1 MEENESKGNA
11 VLDAKALKDG
21 FYRQIRELQK
31 QGRDVPA
38 DFAKQ
43 LLKGFYE
50 AVLQA
55 EISEHLGYEKHEL
68 AGRGSGNSRN
78 GSSEKTIR
86 GEFGEVEIDIPRD
99 RQSEFEPRIIKKH
112 ETSVGTFDEAIIS
125 LYARGM
131 TTREI
136 EAHLKEIYGVDVSPS
151 LISRATDKVNEDVV
165 AWQNRPL
172 QALYTV
178 LYLDGIRFNVRDNT
192 SVKNLVVYIALGVD
206 VNGHQEVLGLWHADN
221 EGAAFWMNVCA
232 ELKARGVQDVLIA
245 CVDGLKG
252 LPEAI
257 AATFP
262 KVDVQLCVVHL
273 IRNSCRFLSFKDRKA
288 FCADLKDVYCA
299 PTAQAAEAAL
309 AKLEERWGQ
318 RYPASIRVWKDPWD
332 KVITFLR
339 YPPELRR
346 AVYTTNSIEALNAYL
361 RKNTKNRRLFPSI
374 DALMK
379 ILYLNVR
386 KASEKWK
393 FRKNWDIVTNQLVV
407 LFGDRIALDAF
418 SYGPKDESKY
428 AASSKK

>member
-1 MEENESKGNA
+1 MEEKKKEDSLLNA
-11 VLDAKALKDG
+11 QELKEG
-21 FYRQIRELQK
+21 FYRQIRSLQK
-31 QGRDVPA
+31 QGRDIPA

-50 AVLQA
+50 AALQA
-55 EISEHLGYEKHEL
+55 EMSEHLGYEKHAP
-68 AGRGSGNSRN
+68 AGRNSGNSRN
-78 GSSEKTIR
+78 GTSEKTIR
-86 GEFGEVEIDIPRD
+86 GEFGEVEIDVPRD
-99 RQSEFEPRIIKKH
+99 RAAGFEPRIIKKH
-112 ETSVGTFDEAIIS
+112 ESSVGTFDEAIIS

-151 LISRATDKVNEDVV
+151 LISRATDRVNEEVI

-172 QALYTV
+172 QPLYTV

-192 SVKNLVVYIALGVD
+192 SVKNIVVYIALGVD
-206 VNGHQEVLGLWHADN
+206 INGHQEVLGLWSADN

-232 ELKARGVQDVLIA
+232 EIKSRGVQDVLIA

-273 IRNSCRFLSFKDRKA
+273 IRNSCRFINYKDRKP
-288 FCADLKDVYCA
+288 FCADLKEVYCA

-309 AKLEERWGQ
+309 AKLEESWGKK
-318 RYPASIRVWKDPWD
+318 YPASIRVWKDPWD
-332 KVITFLR
+332 KVITFFR
-339 YPPELRR
+339 YPPELRK

-374 DALMK
+374 ESLMK
-379 ILYLNVR
+379 ILFLNVQ
-386 KASEKWK
+386 KASDRWK

-407 LFGDRIALDAF
+407 LFADRIALDAF
-418 SYGPKDESKY
+418 TYGPKDG
-428 AASSKK
+428 SKKLGAITQ